1 MKNKLTSIWAIF
13 AFILSVEISAAQD
26 SVPAYKNPN
35 LPVDQRVQDLLG
47 RMSLEEKVRQLDM
60 YSGSSDL
67 LTDDQLRDHHTH
79 AKTDAVFNPVSAEK
93 ILGNFGVG
101 SIHDTYPP
109 PQL

>member
-1 MKNKLTSIWAIF
+1 MKNTLMYMCAIF
-13 AFILSVEISAAQD
+13 AFVLPLGISRAQD

-35 LPVDQRVQDLLG
+35 LPVDQRIRDLLG

-101 SIHDTYPP
+101 S
-109 PQL
+109 